1 MCELTKRR
9 APVLLGLLLLLST
22 CPSELAGQPRFA
34 QKDRKLGRI
43 VYDGDMAALLAK
55 LAQEFDVNI
64 GLEVYPWRPT
74 IPVKIDLSEAT
85 LADVLDA
92 VVNSAPRYR
101 WREVGGAYE
110 VSPEGA
116 GCPLL
121 DTRVEEFNVNG
132 VTQAEAVEL
141 LMNLPEVKS
150 GMTALKLR
158 YEARPARPATRGA
171 EKFSLSVRG
180 ESLRQVLHQIAGRS
194 GGRFWGFGR
203 YGDQYGGGVVTLRTR
218 DRW

>member
-1 MCELTKRR
+1 MSELTKRR

-22 CPSELAGQPRFA
+22 CPRELAGRPRFA
-34 QKDRKLGRI
+34 QKDRKFARI
-43 VYDGDMAALLAK
+43 VYDGDMAGLLSK
-55 LAQEFDVNI
+55 LAQEFNVNI

-74 IPVKIDLSEAT
+74 IPVKVDVGEAT

-101 WREVGGAYE
+101 WREVGGDYE
-110 VSPEGA
+110 VSPAGA

-121 DTRVEEFNVNG
+121 DTRVEEFNVRG
-132 VTQAEAVEL
+132 VTQAEAVEQ

-158 YEARPARPATRGA
+158 YEARPARPTAQGGER
-171 EKFSLSVRG
+171 FSLSVRG
-180 ESLRQVLHQIAGRS
+180 ASLRQVLHQIAGRS

-203 YGDQYGGGVVTLRTR
+203 YGDQYDGEVVTLRTR